1 MVDENYSM
9 EGKINDAYM
18 AATSAITLS
27 SGASEAV
34 RRMVIALVVMGVLHL
49 AEITVIILLLLLTKC
64 A

>member
-1 MVDENYSM
+1 MFDEKNSM
-9 EGKINDAYM
+9 KGKIDDAYM

-27 SGASEAV
+27 SGAAEAV

-49 AEITVIILLLLLTKC
+49 AEITVIILLLLITKC